1 MPENLTPIQKDL
13 INQSTSGN
21 ISKLDVKRIKTN
33 HSIDDIELYLEL
45 EDLKINQ
52 NIKQSQIPIIDFG
65 QFTIGELIET
75 LNENKI
81 AQKLQTDL
89 DNLLLQL
96 KEKTK
101 QNTLLQGEID
111 RIRNRNL
118 LQRIFNK

>member
-21 ISKLDVKRIKTN
+21 ISKLDVKRIKNN

-52 NIKQSQIPIIDFG
+52 NIQPSQIPIIDFG
-65 QFTIGELIET
+65 QFTIGELIQS

-81 AQKLQTDL
+81 AHKLQTDL

-101 QNTLLQGEID
+101 QNTLLQSEID